1 MSQGLEPGFQSGDP
15 DRGRP
20 HVNAAAGLPQIERS
34 AQNADLAWGKALDAT
49 V

>member
-1 MSQGLEPGFQSGDP
+1 MPEGLEPGFKPGDP

-20 HVNAAAGLPQIERS
+20 HVNAAAGLPQIERG
-34 AQNADLAWGKALDAT
+34 AKNADLAWGKALDAT